1 MFPLYAL
8 HIWLRYR
15 ASEPVS
21 QKNEAKPEKSAP
33 VLQKEAASLDEHT
46 NPIAPETAQ
55 SNIPAGSLAAPA
67 GTAGQGPVSAP
78 PLPAYQVERCPKR
91 RAQGRDLILAGL
103 LLAACFLLWDSI
115 RFAVGLGLGE
125 ALGLA
130 ALLPAAL
137 WYLRNRPGKL
147 RGFGLVCAVL
157 YEIGALSLAFSGDSL
172 LKALLL
178 IGLPGLLVIVVLER
192 AGLWTGAGLLS
203 RLHDFCYAA
212 FSMSFGRLNV
222 GAWALTHTGAQ
233 DSVRS
238 KRVWAVGLG
247 LLCAVPVLFVLIPLL
262 AASDAAFEGMLG
274 SLDGTA
280 LLRGLVAL
288 LYGGFTALLVFSL
301 LFSSDRGPKPL
312 TGGLRKG
319 VEPAAVAAFLGAVS
333 AAYVLYLAAQFA
345 YFTDAFRGLLPKD
358 FTVAQY
364 ARRGFFEMCFIVAIN
379 LGLIVL
385 ALGLCRKE
393 GGRVPAAVKA
403 LALFLCVFSLILVAT
418 ALSKMFLYMNRF
430 GLTRQRVRTSVFM
443 LFLAAVVLA
452 LALRLFVKRVP
463 VLRLAVGLGAAMLI
477 CLSLANVDGLVARYN
492 VSAWKTGKLDSLDMQ
507 TVCELGDGAVPTLA
521 ELAACEDETVAAA
534 AEKELGQRMQEFG
547 LAWSRPKTKQPL
559 DPLEDPTDLRS
570 WNLITQQALNALQRD
585 RNKN

>member
-1 MFPLYAL
+1 METRSASFPQNSDPRGY
-8 HIWLRYR
+8 
-15 ASEPVS
+15 S
-21 QKNEAKPEKSAP
+21 
-33 VLQKEAASLDEHT
+33 D
-46 NPIAPETAQ
+46 
-55 SNIPAGSLAAPA
+55 IPSGSMAAPA
-67 GTAGQGPVSAP
+67 APGTADRRPAAGPE
-78 PLPAYQVERCPKR
+78 LYPKR
-91 RAQGRDLILAGL
+91 RAVGRDLLLAGL
-103 LLAACFLLWDSI
+103 LLAAFFLLWDAI
-115 RFAVGLGLGE
+115 RWAEGLGLGE

-130 ALLPAAL
+130 ALLPIAL
-137 WYLRNRPGKL
+137 WYLRSRPGSL
-147 RGFGLVCAVL
+147 SPFGWICAAL
-157 YEIGALSLAFSGDSL
+157 YGIGSLSLAFSGDTL
-172 LKALLL
+172 CKLLL
-178 IGLPGLLVIVVLER
+178 LLGLPLLFLLVLLER
-192 AGLWTGAGLLS
+192 LALWTGEGLLS
-203 RLHDFCYAA
+203 RLHDFFYAA
-212 FSMSFGRLNV
+212 FSMSFGRLSV
-222 GAWALTHTGAQ
+222 GVWALLHSGAEG
-233 DSVRS
+233 SLRS
-238 KRVWAVGLG
+238 KRNLAAALG
-247 LLCAVPVLFVLIPLL
+247 LLCAVPVLLVLIPLL
-262 AASDAAFEGMLG
+262 ISSDAAFAGMLG
-274 SLDGTA
+274 SLDWSVA
-280 LLRGLVAL
+280 LRGLLVLVYAA
-288 LYGGFTALLVFSL
+288 FTALLLFSL
-301 LFSSDRGPKPL
+301 LFSSDRGPKAL
-312 TGGLRKG
+312 ELGARKG
-319 VEPAAVAAFLGAVS
+319 LEPAAVIAFLAAVS
-333 AAYVLYLAAQFA
+333 GAYVLYLVSQFA

-492 VSAWKTGKLDSLDMQ
+492 VSAWKNGKLDSLDMQ

-547 LAWSRPKTKQPL
+547 LAWSRSRTKQPL

-570 WNLITQQALNALQRD
+570 WNLITQQALNALQR
-585 RNKN
+585 NQSKN